1 MKSSLLDISN
11 AFVEG
16 EPLLT
21 SVGLNLSNAIN
32 SAASRVSLLPKVSCI
47 HQWHSA
53 ILSGFNDIVLAPVKT
68 LLSLFNKC

>member
-32 SAASRVSLLPKVSCI
+32 SAASRVSLLPKFHVST
-47 HQWHSA
+47 
-53 ILSGFNDIVLAPVKT
+53 NDIQQFCLD
-68 LLSLFNKC
+68 LMI

>member
-47 HQWHSA
+47 HQ
-53 ILSGFNDIVLAPVKT
+53 
-68 LLSLFNKC
+68 